1 MRQRL
6 VNPWVL
12 RGLGTL
18 LVVYGVVAL
27 VFWDD
32 HPIGTPGVIVVGLAV
47 ALLGPRAQRSSA
59 RHAGAEANERG
70 VDGEGGTT

>member
-1 MRQRL
+1 M
-6 VNPWVL
+6 
-12 RGLGTL
+12 
-18 LVVYGVVAL
+18 
-27 VFWDD
+27 FWDD

-59 RHAGAEANERG
+59 RHAGAEANERD